1 MKIRMKGNSIRLRLS
16 KTDLRTLEENLIV
29 EEKTN
34 FGNALFIYQLLPSAK
49 HENLDAVMEDGVIK
63 IFIPETFSKVWN
75 NNEIVSLVSQKDLAN
90 GEQLHILVEKDFQCL
105 DKTTEDQ
112 TDFFINPNTSC
123 K

>member
-16 KTDLRTLEENLIV
+16 KSDLKTLEQNLMV
-29 EEKTN
+29 EEQTN
-34 FGNALFIYQLLPSAK
+34 FGNTALKYQLIPSSN
-49 HENLDAVMEDGVIK
+49 HENLDAVLDNNMIK

-75 NNEIVSLVSQKDLAN
+75 NNEIVSLVSQKDLGN
-90 GEQLHILVEKDFQCL
+90 DESLHILVEKDFQCL

>member
-29 EEKTN
+29 EEQTN
-34 FGNALFIYQLLPSAK
+34 FGSNALKYQLIPSSN
-49 HENLDAVMEDGVIK
+49 HENLDAEFNNAIIQ
-63 IFIPETFSKVWN
+63 IFIPETFSKIWN
-75 NNEIVSLVSQKDLAN
+75 NNEIVSLVSQKELGND
-90 GEQLHILVEKDFQCL
+90 EPLHILVEKDFQCL